1 MQRHKRENI
10 EWLNFDLLSEVL
22 EFSHGVLLRV
32 GGYSASSYRSLNGS
46 YDVGDDPEN
55 VTKNRDKVC
64 ALFGLSSLIFAR
76 QCHGVEVVPVVE
88 HSLDLPPCDGLMTNR
103 AKCALAVLHADCQS
117 AIFLDPKRRAF
128 AVLHSGWRGSV
139 SNIYGEAILRLE
151 STYGCKREDI
161 LACIGPSLG
170 PAEYADWRSLFPQKL
185 WHFRKEGDI
194 FDFWEISHFQLT
206 QAGILPHHIE
216 IAKMDTF
223 ENCAD
228 FFSYRRDHT
237 TGRHITFAS
246 LMH

>member
-103 AKCALAVLHADCQS
+103 AKCALAVWIQNGERLPSCILDGVVLFQISMERRSYVLNRHMDANGR
-117 AIFLDPKRRAF
+117 IF
-128 AVLHSGWRGSV
+128 
-139 SNIYGEAILRLE
+139 
-151 STYGCKREDI
+151 
-161 LACIGPSLG
+161 
-170 PAEYADWRSLFPQKL
+170 
-185 WHFRKEGDI
+185 
-194 FDFWEISHFQLT
+194 
-206 QAGILPHHIE
+206 
-216 IAKMDTF
+216 
-223 ENCAD
+223 
-228 FFSYRRDHT
+228 
-237 TGRHITFAS
+237 
-246 LMH
+246 